1 MDQRDDVAWVM
12 VNHLADILAGRCSI
26 TLAQVESYSDRPQL
40 AEVLAGL
47 MYLHEEL
54 QAREQARDKAMGE
67 LREALEHMQ
76 RQHEELLQSRAL
88 NDELS
93 TPVMKV
99 GSGIIMMPLIGSLDP
114 LRASTIL
121 ERLLEAVKSER
132 ARSVILDITG
142 VSKLTSATAHYFIR
156 FATAIQFLG
165 ARLVLAGIAPP
176 VAQELAATPDIDM
189 SLLRHSFRDV
199 QQALRFCLAGRGTSS
214 PEPDRLLAE

>member
-1 MDQRDDVAWVM
+1 MDKRDDVAWVM
-12 VNHLADILAGRCSI
+12 VNHLTDILAGRCSI

-47 MYLHEEL
+47 LYLHEEL
-54 QAREQARDKAMGE
+54 QARERERDKAMGE
-67 LREALEHMQ
+67 LREALDRMQ
-76 RQHEELLQSRAL
+76 RQHEELLLSRAL

-99 GSGIIMMPLIGSLDP
+99 GSGIIMMPLIGSLDQ

-132 ARSVILDITG
+132 ASSVILDITG

-165 ARLVLAGIAPP
+165 ARLVLAGIAPT
-176 VAQELAATPDIDM
+176 VAQELAAAPDVDM
-189 SLLRHSFRDV
+189 SLLSHSFRDV
-199 QQALRFCLAGRGTSS
+199 QAALRFCLAGRRAAS
-214 PEPDRLLAE
+214 PQPDRLLEE